1 MQGKVLK
8 QIHRFVD
15 DALATGDCVLINS
28 GDGNSRA
35 CCVMVGYFVAKFGWS
50 VGKALEFVRSRRPE
64 VSPKPLYLKQ
74 LQVSAKGL
82 GCDTVFL
89 HEYASSTVPLTLWW
103 SYCTDYLGVLL
114 FHSGWMTAMHRCWSQ
129 NLAGKI
135 RATLKRSWLCAI
147 LYVREQYAS
156 ALFHMFTHAFF
167 PNTLEITYPG
177 HCFAVR
183 KHSLFTVFE
192 R

>member
-1 MQGKVLK
+1 MCACECVYVRVCRFAALDYMLDMQGKVLK

-82 GCDTVFL
+82 GYVGEF
-89 HEYASSTVPLTLWW
+89 APVQVPLPTL
-103 SYCTDYLGVLL
+103 SELGV
-114 FHSGWMTAMHRCWSQ
+114 G
-129 NLAGKI
+129 
-135 RATLKRSWLCAI
+135 
-147 LYVREQYAS
+147 
-156 ALFHMFTHAFF
+156 
-167 PNTLEITYPG
+167 
-177 HCFAVR
+177 
-183 KHSLFTVFE
+183 
-192 R
+192 